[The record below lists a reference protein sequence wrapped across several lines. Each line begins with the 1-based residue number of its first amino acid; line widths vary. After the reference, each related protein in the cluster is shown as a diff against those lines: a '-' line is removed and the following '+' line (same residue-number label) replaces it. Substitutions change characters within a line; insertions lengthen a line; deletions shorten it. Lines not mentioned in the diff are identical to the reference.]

1 MNGQL
6 IVWQKTSWF
15 AVQTKAHLEKFVAER
30 LAKLELE
37 VFLPEIRTEQLIG
50 RRIRRVGK
58 ALFPGY
64 FFSRF
69 CPLEWLEAV
78 RYTHGILRVVSSG
91 QIPIPVEPE
100 IIASLRD
107 RIRPDGFIR
116 LEAKCFK
123 PGDKVLIEQGP
134 FQGWMGE
141 VQREQDG
148 GMRVTILL
156 GTIYQ
161 AKLSVEKRWLSAVP
175 SAA

>member
-1 MNGQL
+1 MSIHL
-6 IVWQKTSWF
+6 EFWQETSWF
-15 AVQTKAHLEKFVAER
+15 AVQTKAHQEKCVSAR
-30 LAKLELE
+30 LAKLKLE
-37 VFLPEIRTEQLIG
+37 VFLPQIRTEQFIG
-50 RRIRRVGK
+50 RQIRKVAE

-69 CPLEWLEAV
+69 CPLECLDAV
-78 RYTHGILRVVSSG
+78 RYTHGVLRVVTSG
-91 QIPIPVEPE
+91 HFPIPVKPE
-100 IIASLRD
+100 IIANIRD
-107 RIRPDGFIR
+107 RMEPDGFIR
-116 LEAKCFK
+116 LETKCFK
-123 PGDKVLIEQGP
+123 RGDKVLIEQGP

-141 VQREQDG
+141 VQREQHG